1 MDFHDQY
8 GIFLIGESRLGLP
21 LESLKEVVPYKD
33 PVGMA
38 VTSDLVSGGLD
49 LRGTL
54 VPLIDITRLIG
65 NTFSKDKGR
74 IVVVAQREGQ
84 LIGIIAD
91 VLEGVSECK
100 AEEMSVYSG
109 LDDVFNLLTGVFPD
123 PVTREYITAL
133 SPDRIFG
140 LPGVPSVREVK
151 VSSPDLG
158 IGQKRSV
165 FGYLMLMD
173 VGPLKIAVEPSSIF
187 ATVLLNSV
195 TSPTIES
202 DFYVGDTDYGGRRI
216 PIVSVHE
223 MLGQKSQPAQGREAF
238 IIRYPEGLLAF
249 AVDKVVN
256 VVPVPTREAQP
267 IAKGTVP
274 FEDYFLGAM
283 QISDK
288 SQQEKIEASLS
299 GDTDEF
305 TADDDYYLILSPEA
319 LLNTQVLSNISRLTL
334 TSDASRQNEK
344 TKVISESGEAG
355 LPIQSEAHEPYMI
368 FTVGHQIAARV
379 TDITEVVPLQKDIN
393 LFSEA
398 GYAQSIIFSR
408 GEPVPVFCMH
418 VLLGEIPPANLEP
431 SSSILIVETDDHKKV
446 GFMIAALVAV
456 EECVWRKEA
465 CDPLNLAIGGE
476 LKNAR
481 QRVRTI
487 NESGEKRTLNALS
500 LKKVASALIDNKAA
514 EASLKR
520 AAGE

>member
-8 GIFLIGESRLGLP
+8 GIFRIGEARLGLP
-21 LESLKEVVPYKD
+21 LESLKEVVPFKD
-33 PVGMA
+33 PIGMA
-38 VTSDLVSGGLD
+38 VTSDLVNGGLD

-65 NTFSKDKGR
+65 NTFSKENGR

-91 VLEGVSECK
+91 ELEGVSECRI
-100 AEEMSVYSG
+100 EEMSVYSG

-123 PVTREYITAL
+123 PVSRDYITAL
-133 SPDRIFG
+133 SADRIFG
-140 LPGVPSVREVK
+140 LPGVPSVKEVK
-151 VSSPDLG
+151 MLSPELG
-158 IGQKRSV
+158 IGKKRSV

-173 VGPLKIAVEPSSIF
+173 VGRLKIAVEPSSIF

-195 TSPTIES
+195 TAPSIES
-202 DFYVGDTDYGGRRI
+202 DFYAGDTDYGGRRI
-216 PIVSVHE
+216 PIVSMHE
-223 MLGQKSQPAQGREAF
+223 MLGQSSQPAQGREAF

-256 VVPVPTREAQP
+256 VVPVPVREAQP
-267 IAKGTVP
+267 LATGTVP
-274 FEDYFLGAM
+274 FEEYFLGAM
-283 QISDK
+283 EISDK
-288 SQQEKIEASLS
+288 SQQEKRESLLGDDSEEPLS
-299 GDTDEF
+299 G
-305 TADDDYYLILSPEA
+305 DDYYLVLNPEA
-319 LLNTQVLSNISRLTL
+319 LLNGQALSNISRLTL
-334 TSDASRQNEK
+334 ASDSSRQNEK

-355 LPIQSEAHEPYMI
+355 LPAQSEAPEPYMI
-368 FTVGHQIAARV
+368 FTVGHQLAARV

-393 LFSEA
+393 VFSEA

-418 VLLGEIPPANLEP
+418 LLLGETPPSALEP
-431 SSSILIVETDDHKKV
+431 SSSILIVETEDHKKV

-456 EECVWRKEA
+456 EECVWRKET
-465 CDPLNLAIGGE
+465 CDSLTLSIGGE
-476 LKNAR
+476 LKEGR
-481 QRVRTI
+481 QRVRTVS
-487 NESGEKRTLNALS
+487 EAGEKRTLNALS
-500 LKKVASALIDNKAA
+500 LKKVAAALIDNKAA